1 MKKLIIAIV
10 VMLLGQLIVTAQDFQ
25 KPFETFTGK
34 TPSYVYLE
42 DGTELEGELID
53 LDRKKGLIKEV
64 TIKDKTGKKNNPQA
78 RKNQIH
84 VLATEWLIQISSG
97 VRTYG

>member
-64 TIKDKTGKKNNPQA
+64 TIKDKNNPQA